1 MVATPARVSPSLYRG
16 WRPTRLQT
24 AGLELFVRIQGQ
36 VHTVIHHWCLSLQTD
51 HWSVFS
57 RSRLWQW
64 CNVLPPEGEGLRVW
78 PTGSEGCGD
87 IARQGLAEWCNTLTL
102 NPLLAPAHS
111 DGVQGLPDH
120 ALHWFKVPVSRR
132 RRLVIKLQEILLI
145 SKLPARGGPTNN
157 WDCKT
162 FVKIFLKQQD
172 RRTDVP
178 SDSLSQLP
186 PPFTVGSNKGLPS
199 QAPVSRAISAEHLL
213 VVNGRVRFSEND
225 LRGHTQSSTWGWVTH
240 LVWAVLPADVAWCL
254 CCGRLVPPGS
264 HSSLCQLLTNCQIVG
279 NKLAHTGT
287 NHCDCAN
294 ELRRK
299 FLERTRKRPE
309 LGYNQKNK
317 ENGVGLIMYWK
328 GWRCCQC

>member
-102 NPLLAPAHS
+102 NLLLAPAHS

-120 ALHWFKVPVSRR
+120 ALHWFKVPVLIISSLSWRR
-132 RRLVIKLQEILLI
+132 GTLLI
-145 SKLPARGGPTNN
+145 TLQGIQPSISFTQSPICGIINN
-157 WDCKT
+157 WKCHCK
-162 FVKIFLKQQD
+162 ILPLNM
-172 RRTDVP
+172 RR
-178 SDSLSQLP
+178 
-186 PPFTVGSNKGLPS
+186 
-199 QAPVSRAISAEHLL
+199 
-213 VVNGRVRFSEND
+213 VVNQRTTCLTKWMKFWYCKSFFWCKSSDLLCNPLRSEAALSMEKCNNY
-225 LRGHTQSSTWGWVTH
+225 Q
-240 LVWAVLPADVAWCL
+240 
-254 CCGRLVPPGS
+254 
-264 HSSLCQLLTNCQIVG
+264 
-279 NKLAHTGT
+279 
-287 NHCDCAN
+287 
-294 ELRRK
+294 RR
-299 FLERTRKRPE
+299 
-309 LGYNQKNK
+309 NA
-317 ENGVGLIMYWK
+317 
-328 GWRCCQC
+328 